1 MDETRWLRRQLVEEL
16 HRAGVLADQAVADA
30 FLAVPRH
37 LFVPGVPPERA
48 YRDEAIAT
56 KIEGGLPVSSSSQPA
71 IMAVMLEQLDVRP
84 GMRVLEIGAGTGYNA
99 ALLQHLV
106 GPRGR
111 VVTIDIDPEVVAW
124 ARERLAAA
132 GYPEV
137 VVIEGDGADG
147 WPAEAPYDRIE
158 VTVGVPDIAP
168 AWAEQLRP
176 GGVLVLPLWVKM
188 AQLSI
193 AFEKGED
200 GTLRSRSARPCGFM
214 RIRGKLA
221 GDERYVEV
229 LPGVSLLT
237 DEPDPPLEPL
247 RALLREQPRRGPW
260 PVGLRESFWT
270 YLALQGEPVLSL
282 WAEDGAL
289 VAFHRGAFGIM
300 VAEAEPS
307 LCLVTM
313 SQDGEGV
320 EALSYGGEA
329 ARERLQSALDAWY
342 SAGRPSFESLS
353 VTAQPLA
360 AAAEVES
367 GLGAID
373 TRWWRLRF
381 AWR

>member
-1 MDETRWLRRQLVEEL
+1 M
-16 HRAGVLADQAVADA
+16 LADEAVADA

-48 YRDEAIAT
+48 YRDEAIST

-71 IMAVMLEQLDVRP
+71 IMAIMLEQLDVRP

-106 GPRGR
+106 GQRGR
-111 VVTIDIDPEVVAW
+111 VVTIDIDPEVVGW

-168 AWAEQLRP
+168 AWAEQLRL
-176 GGVLVLPLWVKM
+176 GGVLVLPLWVNTT
-188 AQLSI
+188 QLSI

-200 GTLRSRSARPCGFM
+200 STLRSRSARPCGFM

-221 GDERYVEV
+221 GSERYVEV
-229 LPGVSLLT
+229 LPGVSLLS
-237 DEPDPPLEPL
+237 DDPDPPIEPL
-247 RALLREQPRRGPW
+247 RALLSERPRRSPW
-260 PVGLRESFWT
+260 PVGLRESFWI
-270 YLALQGEPVLSL
+270 YLALQGKPLLSL
-282 WAEDGAL
+282 WAEDGAP
-289 VAFHRGAFGIM
+289 VVFSRGAFGIM
-300 VAEAEPS
+300 VADAEPS

-320 EALSYGGEA
+320 EALSYGGDT
-329 ARERLQSALDAWY
+329 ARERLQAALDAWS
-342 SAGRPSFESLS
+342 SAGRPSFDALA

-360 AAAEVES
+360 TAPQAEPGPGIVE
-367 GLGAID
+367 
-373 TRWWRLRF
+373 TRWWRLQF